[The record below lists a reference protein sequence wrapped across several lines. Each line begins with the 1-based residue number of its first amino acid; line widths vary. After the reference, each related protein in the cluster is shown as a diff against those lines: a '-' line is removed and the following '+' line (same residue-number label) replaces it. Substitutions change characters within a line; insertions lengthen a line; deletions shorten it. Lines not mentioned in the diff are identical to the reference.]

1 MSKFTYKGVDLSP
14 FLKVL
19 EIERTVGNE
28 RNISTDDAPK
38 IGVNIQEVAFGA
50 KTIKVKVSLASR
62 DISAQSF
69 VDTIEYPTISTT
81 NLNKIREQVASLL
94 HAESVFRLELPDEPD
109 RYYMALPKGDIELN
123 GISDWYDE
131 TTIEFLIPDG
141 VAHSTTYQKID
152 SFADATVTNGK
163 MTFNITNNGTEH
175 AYPIVTVKH
184 NYDNGYLGLVNN
196 NAALEIGNREEIDA
210 EDAKQ
215 SEVLFDYRDSSILS
229 GFTNAS
235 KNVGITNETMNLNST
250 IGTVSV
256 WGRQHIQL
264 ASRGNLT
271 GNNLNS
277 GSLTWEIPADSNGE
291 KGSLNDYIWWRQVFW
306 LGDANQY
313 GYLKVTV
320 SDTEGNF
327 LYGTETFKRSNGLT
341 CEYNFLTTD
350 GKGGFKLQGHWT
362 FIGTH
367 LDNHN
372 PFNSTRGY
380 SDLKRNDDVVQVYWW
395 GSYPKFRVPEIK
407 GKKSAKIHVTFGAVG
422 QKPLVTHMYL
432 DGICYRKDY
441 VPTTVDIPN
450 RFSKGTSVV
459 LNSENDT
466 VYIDGIAKNSEVVN
480 GSNWLSIPP
489 GTSQLELYTSSWVQN
504 MPTVTIEFEERYL

>member
-1 MSKFTYKGVDLSP
+1 MTKTMTFNGVDMSKYFRVTDIIRP
-14 FLKVL
+14 
-19 EIERTVGNE
+19 IGNE
-28 RNISTDDAPK
+28 RSITTNDALSL
-38 IGVNIQEVAFGA
+38 GVTVQEVKRGA
-50 KTIKVKVSLASR
+50 KEHTVKFDMKTNNDPMEMELLKHELAGVLNVSEP
-62 DISAQSF
+62 
-69 VDTIEYPTISTT
+69 V
-81 NLNKIREQVASLL
+81 KITYS
-94 HAESVFRLELPDEPD
+94 DEPD
-109 RYYMALPKGDIELN
+109 KYYLGMTTGDVTPDNITRWFQRSELKL
-123 GISDWYDE
+123 I
-131 TTIEFLIPDG
+131 IPDG
-141 VAHSTTYQKID
+141 VAHSTTYKEID
-152 SFADATVTNGK
+152 SFADATVSNGK
-163 MTFNITNNGTEH
+163 MTFNVINNGTEY
-175 AYPIVTVKH
+175 AYPIITVKH
-184 NYDNGYLGLVNN
+184 NCDNGYIGLVNN
-196 NAALEIGNREEIDA
+196 NAALEIGNREEVDTK
-210 EDAKQ
+210 EVKQ
-215 SEVLFDYRDSSILS
+215 SELLFDYRDSSILS
-229 GFTNAS
+229 GYTNAS
-235 KNVGITNETMNLNST
+235 KNVGIVNEKVILNST
-250 IGTVSV
+250 LNTVST

-327 LYGTETFKRSNGLT
+327 LYGTETFKRANGLT

-350 GKGGFKLQGHWT
+350 GKGGFKMQERWT
-362 FIGTH
+362 FTGTH

-432 DGICYRKDY
+432 DGIFYRKDY
-441 VPTTVDIPN
+441 VPTTLDIPN
-450 RFSKGTSVV
+450 RFSKGTNVV
-459 LNSENDT
+459 INSEDDT
-466 VYIDGIAKNSEVVN
+466 VYIDGIPKTNDVVDGSE
-480 GSNWLSIPP
+480 WLAIPP
-489 GTSQLELYTSSWVQN
+489 GPSQLELYTSSWVQN
-504 MPTVTIEFEERYL
+504 MPTVAVEFEERYL

>member
-1 MSKFTYKGVDLSP
+1 MTEIMTFNGVDMSKYFRITDIIRPIGNDRDITTNDALSLGV
-14 FLKVL
+14 
-19 EIERTVGNE
+19 TVQQVK
-28 RNISTDDAPK
+28 R
-38 IGVNIQEVAFGA
+38 GA
-50 KTIKVKVSLASR
+50 KEHTVKFDMKTSNDPRKMELLKHELAG
-62 DISAQSF
+62 
-69 VDTIEYPTISTT
+69 V
-81 NLNKIREQVASLL
+81 LNVAEPVKITYS
-94 HAESVFRLELPDEPD
+94 DEPD
-109 RYYMALPKGDIELN
+109 KYYLGLPTGDVTPDNLMRWFQRSEIK
-123 GISDWYDE
+123 
-131 TTIEFLIPDG
+131 FLIPDG
-141 VAHSTTYQKID
+141 VAHSTTYKKID
-152 SFADATVTNGK
+152 SFADATVTSGK
-163 MTFNITNNGTEH
+163 MTFNVTNDGTEY
-175 AYPIVTVKH
+175 AYPIITVKH
-184 NYDNGYLGLVNN
+184 NYDNGYIGLVNN
-196 NAALEIGNREEIDA
+196 NAALEIGNREEVDT
-210 EDAKQ
+210 EDIKQ

-250 IGTVSV
+250 LGTVSV

-264 ASRGNLT
+264 ASRGSLT

-320 SDTEGNF
+320 SDTKGNF

-350 GKGGFKLQGHWT
+350 GNGGYKLQEHWT
-362 FIGTH
+362 FTGTH

-441 VPTTVDIPN
+441 VPTTLDIPN
-450 RFSKGTSVV
+450 RFSKGTNVV
-459 LNSENDT
+459 INSEDDT
-466 VYIDGIAKNSEVVN
+466 VYIDGIPKTNDVVN
-480 GSNWLSIPP
+480 GSEWLAIPP

-504 MPTVTIEFEERYL
+504 MPTVAIEFEERYL